1 MVCAKCARLHSC
13 GKHFVAGI
21 DPSLA
26 LTYLRA
32 MTQKQL
38 STTDPARDLRDRLL
52 DCALEEAAFTGW
64 NDACLSRARIAS
76 GMSEG
81 EAMLAAPRGAI
92 DLVDAWFDRAERA
105 MERAILDCLPETKIR
120 AKATLAVRARLEAM
134 APHKESLRRA
144 AIFLAMPQNVP
155 DAAQIGWRAADRSW
169 RAMNDP
175 STDFNYYSKRMILTG
190 VHAATLA
197 FWLQDDSD
205 DNAPTWAFLD
215 RRIENVMGIEK
226 IKARIGAVVG
236 KLPDPLGVLA
246 LLRYG
251 RQPRP

>member
-1 MVCAKCARLHSC
+1 MN
-13 GKHFVAGI
+13 
-21 DPSLA
+21 
-26 LTYLRA
+26 
-32 MTQKQL
+32 QKQL
-38 STTDPARDLRDRLL
+38 SKSDPARDLRDRLL

-64 NDACLSRARIAS
+64 NDACLSRARLAS
-76 GMSEG
+76 GLSDG
-81 EAMLAAPRGAI
+81 
-92 DLVDAWFDRAERA
+92 
-105 MERAILDCLPETKIR
+105 ERAIMDCPPETKIR

-144 AIFLAMPQNVP
+144 AVFLAMPHNVP
-155 DAAQIGWRAADRSW
+155 DAAQIGWRAADRAW

-205 DNAPTWAFLD
+205 DSAPTWAFLD

-226 IKARIGAVVG
+226 IKARIGAVVE
-236 KLPDPLGVLA
+236 KLPDPLGVLT